1 VFFGNLELCRTRSHQ
16 KLNGSNKNLKFY
28 GPPKFGAFFI
38 FEISQVKIK
47 LDLGK
52 KSICATTAV
61 TSGTHKVF
69 FGNLE
74 LCRTRSHQK
83 LNGSNKNLKFYG
95 PPSLEPLHSF
105 ETRKK
110 NDPRKSTISAK
121 APFKK
126 CVERFLGGGANGINA
141 CVLRFLKCLQFS
153 LRSKVL

>member
-38 FEISQVKIK
+38 FEISQVKLK

-61 TSGTHKVF
+61 TSGTHKMF

-95 PPSLEPLHSF
+95 PPSWSRCSLLKPG
-105 ETRKK
+105 KK
-110 NDPRKSTISAK
+110 MTHKNP
-121 APFKK
+121 PFLRRHHLKNAWSD
-126 CVERFLGGGANGINA
+126 FWGGEQMA
-141 CVLRFLKCLQFS
+141 
-153 LRSKVL
+153 